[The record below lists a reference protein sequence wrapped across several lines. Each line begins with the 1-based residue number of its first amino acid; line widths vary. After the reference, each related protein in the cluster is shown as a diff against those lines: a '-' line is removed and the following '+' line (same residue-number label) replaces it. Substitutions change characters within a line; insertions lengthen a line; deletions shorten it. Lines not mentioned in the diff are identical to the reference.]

1 MGGNEN
7 DPSKGGNET
16 IQDGQCHYRSSES
29 SGVLFKKGIGR
40 SIQESRRAHE
50 RCQYR
55 LWLSLVLQAAK
66 STKVTIVKYIFQ
78 FFFNAIFFEG
88 RTAAAK
94 EGSPLNVK
102 DLDPPSPSSSP
113 LNAKDLDE

>member
-50 RCQYR
+50 SSQIHEGHQI
-55 LWLSLVLQAAK
+55 QAAK

>member
-50 RCQYR
+50 SRQIHEGHQI
-55 LWLSLVLQAAK
+55 QAAK
-66 STKVTIVKYIFQ
+66 SAKVTIVKYIFQ

-94 EGSPLNVK
+94 
-102 DLDPPSPSSSP
+102 D
-113 LNAKDLDE
+113 